1 MTTEEFSTEFDTLL
15 NSWDFGPSYG
25 STRAPIVLDEYEKSV
40 FLTKAQTE
48 IVLDIYRSF
57 EQTEEVTSYLDALV
71 TQKTFTTDLEG
82 PVLDT
87 RSVVFETPEDL
98 WFRTHEKAVIS
109 DSSLECNG
117 NSEREVEVVPVT
129 QDMLYRTKESPFRGP
144 NSRRVLRLVNSDST
158 VEIISKY
165 PVVSYTVRYIRRPS
179 PIVLQD
185 LPDNLSVDGANKEQT
200 CLLSD
205 SLHKRILERAVAL
218 AVRSKL
224 PAQSNESN

>member
-25 STRAPIVLDEYEKSV
+25 NIKVPVVLDEYEKSV

-48 IVLDIYRSF
+48 IVLEIYRNF
-57 EQTEEVTSYLDALV
+57 EKTEETTVYLDALV
-71 TQKTFTTDLEG
+71 AQETFTTDLEG
-82 PVLDT
+82 PTLDNK
-87 RSVVFETPEDL
+87 SSVFETPSDL

-109 DSSLECNG
+109 DPSLECNG
-117 NSEREVEVVPVT
+117 SSEREVEVVPVT
-129 QDMLYRTKESPFRGP
+129 QDTLYRTKKSPFRGP

-158 VEIISKY
+158 VELISKY

-224 PAQSNESN
+224 TAQNNESN

>member
-25 STRAPIVLDEYEKSV
+25 GVKVPIVLDEYEKSV

-57 EQTEEVTSYLDALV
+57 EQTEEATSYLDALV
-71 TQKTFTTDLEG
+71 AQETFTTDLEG
-82 PVLDT
+82 PTLD
-87 RSVVFETPEDL
+87 SKSLVFETPSDL

-117 NSEREVEVVPVT
+117 SSEREVEVVPVT
-129 QDMLYRTKESPFRGP
+129 QDMLYRTKKSPFRGP

-185 LPDNLSVDGANKEQT
+185 LPDNLSVDGINKEQT

-218 AVRSKL
+218 AIRSKV
-224 PAQSNESN
+224 PAQNNESN